1 MLYPTVHLL
10 GETILK
16 LSKQKKKK
24 TKKKTKLSKQV
35 LSIPTM
41 TFPLKE
47 SPFPFL
53 IFLVL
58 LIKKKSKPWYNLSY
72 KANVINFL
80 SNIRYSY
87 DWPTNYIVEGVS

>member
-10 GETILK
+10 GERILK
-16 LSKQKKKK
+16 LSKQKKNK
-24 TKKKTKLSKQV
+24 KLSKQV
-35 LSIPTM
+35 LSILIM

-47 SPFPFL
+47 SPFSFFL
-53 IFLVL
+53 SLVL
-58 LIKKKSKPWYNLSY
+58 LIKKKSKPWYNLAY

-87 DWPTNYIVEGVS
+87 DWPTNYSWGN